1 MAGTSIDMSKVKQL
15 LQLKQS
21 GMSNRQIAKTLGISR
36 DKANEF
42 VKQAE
47 SDPLGV
53 EGLLKLDDPVLDKR
67 MHPGNPAYTD
77 ERMEEFLRLLPD
89 FVEQLSRKHV
99 TRQIVWEDY
108 KRIHP
113 DGYER
118 SQFFYHL
125 SQNLKAQKAPTSVLH
140 HEPGLELYVDFA
152 GDTLSY
158 IDIETGEMIKVQTF
172 VSTLACTDYAFV
184 LCVPSQDSVED
195 RRTRSR
201 LIRKFY
207 FHWMARHED
216 RKVFN
221 KTLNDYIHIK
231 YISVNETAGHAS
243 LRYLSTLAVLQ
254 LDAILPNAV
263 LKDSK
268 PANTRTKNQKGFKRM
283 LIMEYNC
290 PAIGMVRLTVGQKAS
305 DDSKVQY
312 CITAI
317 DVHS

>member
-1 MAGTSIDMSKVKQL
+1 MLFKTNNLEI
-15 LQLKQS
+15 
-21 GMSNRQIAKTLGISR
+21 IAR
-36 DKANEF
+36 A
-42 VKQAE
+42 AE
-47 SDPLGV
+47 VLDVPLG
-53 EGLLKLDDPVLDKR
+53 LLV
-67 MHPGNPAYTD
+67 GYVD
-77 ERMEEFLRLLPD
+77 ESCKS
-89 FVEQLSRKHV
+89 EQS
-99 TRQIVWEDY
+99 EDY
-108 KRIHP
+108 
-113 DGYER
+113 
-118 SQFFYHL
+118 
-125 SQNLKAQKAPTSVLH
+125 
-140 HEPGLELYVDFA
+140 LEIRPED
-152 GDTLSY
+152 
-158 IDIETGEMIKVQTF
+158 
-172 VSTLACTDYAFV
+172 
-184 LCVPSQDSVED
+184 VPVGDSVED
-195 RRTRSR
+195 RRTRNR

-305 DDSKVQY
+305 DDLKVQY

-317 DVHS
+317 DVNS

>member
-1 MAGTSIDMSKVKQL
+1 MKGIYFEEKGLAL
-15 LQLKQS
+15 LEQRGITKSEFARRMGIQ
-21 GMSNRQIAKTLGISR
+21 RQNVNVLFKTNNLEIIAR
-36 DKANEF
+36 A
-42 VKQAE
+42 AE
-47 SDPLGV
+47 ALDVPLA
-53 EGLLKLDDPVLDKR
+53 LLV
-67 MHPGNPAYTD
+67 G
-77 ERMEEFLRLLPD
+77 
-89 FVEQLSRKHV
+89 
-99 TRQIVWEDY
+99 
-108 KRIHP
+108 
-113 DGYER
+113 
-118 SQFFYHL
+118 
-125 SQNLKAQKAPTSVLH
+125 
-140 HEPGLELYVDFA
+140 YVDEPDVCDLPIIESCISEQ
-152 GDTLSY
+152 GD
-158 IDIETGEMIKVQTF
+158 
-172 VSTLACTDYAFV
+172 DY
-184 LCVPSQDSVED
+184 LEIRPEDVPVGDSVED
-195 RRTRSR
+195 RRTRNR
-201 LIRKFY
+201 FIRKFY

-263 LKDSK
+263 LKDNK
-268 PANTRTKNQKGFKRM
+268 PVNTKTKNQKGFKRM